1 MRFVGF
7 RVGQNGFKAGN
18 HVQCHL
24 CIGKVLQR
32 DGANFNIVFRAHKY
46 VGDNLQIF

>member
-18 HVQCHL
+18 HVQCDVVT
-24 CIGKVLQR
+24 GQVLNR

-46 VGDNLQIF
+46 VGDDLQIF